1 MGLTVQKKFFERREQ
16 VFEDLAQTG
25 HWPTTFVSGASPELP
40 LHWHDLD
47 VSGYVIEGTTY
58 LVDEAGQH
66 HALEPGDKL
75 NIPRGTLHAE
85 GAVVGEVAQS
95 AIDGLLFMCGPLYW
109 LIVLVSIGFM
119 TMYQLSESRHAEIL
133 KALRVRR
140 GS

>member
-58 LVDEAGQH
+58 LVDKAGQH

-85 GAVVGEVAQS
+85 GAVVGEVIYIVGTETPGSLRTQLA
-95 AIDGLLFMCGPLYW
+95 LLDPKDP
-109 LIVLVSIGFM
+109 
-119 TMYQLSESRHAEIL
+119 A
-133 KALRVRR
+133 R
-140 GS
+140 GNGR

>member
-1 MGLTVQKKFFERREQ
+1 MKATSGIGGLIAGFG
-16 VFEDLAQTG
+16 L
-25 HWPTTFVSGASPELP
+25 ELIAFP
-40 LHWHDLD
+40 
-47 VSGYVIEGTTY
+47 
-58 LVDEAGQH
+58 
-66 HALEPGDKL
+66 
-75 NIPRGTLHAE
+75 E

-109 LIVLVSIGFM
+109 LIVLVSVGFM

>member
-85 GAVVGEVAQS
+85 GAVVGEVIYIVGTETPGSLRTQLA
-95 AIDGLLFMCGPLYW
+95 LLDPVSYTHLT
-109 LIVLVSIGFM
+109 LPTSDLV
-119 TMYQLSESRHAEIL
+119 
-133 KALRVRR
+133 
-140 GS
+140 

>member
-66 HALEPGDKL
+66 HHDCSDDGDQ
-75 NIPRGTLHAE
+75 REHRD
-85 GAVVGEVAQS
+85 Q
-95 AIDGLLFMCGPLYW
+95 LL
-109 LIVLVSIGFM
+109 GFH
-119 TMYQLSESRHAEIL
+119 LFS
-133 KALRVRR
+133 K
-140 GS
+140 